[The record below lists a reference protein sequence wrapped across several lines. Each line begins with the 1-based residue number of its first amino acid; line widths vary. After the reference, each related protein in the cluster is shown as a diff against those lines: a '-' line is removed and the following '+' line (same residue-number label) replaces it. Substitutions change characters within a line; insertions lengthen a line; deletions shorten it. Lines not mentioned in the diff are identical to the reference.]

1 MNNKTVNELFEE
13 TKQKMNGH
21 TMLYYFHL
29 SNLCITADPMAL
41 LSATIK
47 IEGKDLNLENV
58 ATVSI
63 PNDKQFA
70 VTPKDADYIVPITKA
85 IKLEHPEFGLEE
97 KTEKDEIT
105 GEDNVVI
112 YYTMP
117 KMNKERHDV
126 CMEYIKA
133 QFDVTNT
140 KLEAIFSQG
149 SAKVALKMNGA
160 SEENLQLA
168 KDKLQEIYDWHTN
181 TLKKLK
187 EDKEKEVEDAFQ
199 AYLTGEQKETK
210 ATEEQQAA
218 EGIDQVFSM
227 DMNNVVE

>member
-1 MNNKTVNELFEE
+1 MSNKSINELFDE

-41 LSATIK
+41 LSSTVK
-47 IEGKDLNLENV
+47 IDGQDLNLEDVANV
-58 ATVSI
+58 AI

-70 VTPKDADYIVPITKA
+70 IMPKDAEYLLPITKA
-85 IKLEHPEFGLEE
+85 IKLEHPEFELEE

-117 KMNKERHDV
+117 EMKQERHDV

-133 QFDVTNT
+133 QFDVTNA

-149 SAKVALKMNGA
+149 SAKVALKMANA
-160 SEENLQLA
+160 SEENMQLA

-181 TLKKLK
+181 TLKKLR

-199 AYLTGEQKETK
+199 AYLAGEQEETK
-210 ATEEQQAA
+210 ASEEKQAA
-218 EGIDQVFSM
+218 EGVDSVFSM
-227 DMNNVVE
+227 SME

>member
-1 MNNKTVNELFEE
+1 MNNKTINERFDE

-21 TMLYYFHL
+21 AMLFYFHL

-47 IEGKDLNLENV
+47 IEGKELNLEDV

-70 VTPKDADYIVPITKA
+70 VLPKDKEYLAPIIKA
-85 IKLEHPEFGLEE
+85 IKLEHPEFEIEE

-117 KMNKERHDV
+117 AMKKERHDV

-149 SAKVALKMNGA
+149 SAKVALKMANA
-160 SEENLQLA
+160 SEENMQLA
-168 KDKLQEIYDWHTN
+168 KDKLQEIYDWHIGTV
-181 TLKKLK
+181 KKLK
-187 EDKEKEVEDAFQ
+187 ENKEKEVEEAYQAFQ
-199 AYLTGEQKETK
+199 TGEQEESK
-210 ATEEQQAA
+210 ATEEKQAA
-218 EGIDQVFSM
+218 EGVDSVFSM
-227 DMNNVVE
+227 SMMAE

>member
-1 MNNKTVNELFEE
+1 MSNKSINELFDE

-41 LSATIK
+41 LSSTVK
-47 IEGKDLNLENV
+47 IDGQDLNLEDVANV
-58 ATVSI
+58 AI

-70 VTPKDADYIVPITKA
+70 IMPKDAEYLLPITKA
-85 IKLEHPEFGLEE
+85 IKLEHPEFELEE

-117 KMNKERHDV
+117 EMKQERHDV

-133 QFDVTNT
+133 QFDVTNA

-181 TLKKLK
+181 TLKKLR

-199 AYLTGEQKETK
+199 AYLAGEQEETK
-210 ATEEQQAA
+210 ATEEKQAA
-218 EGIDQVFSM
+218 EGIDSVFSM
-227 DMNNVVE
+227 SME

>member
-1 MNNKTVNELFEE
+1 MSNKSINELFDE

-41 LSATIK
+41 LSSTVK
-47 IEGKDLNLENV
+47 IDGQDLNLEDVANV
-58 ATVSI
+58 AI

-70 VTPKDADYIVPITKA
+70 IMPKDAEYLLPITKA
-85 IKLEHPEFGLEE
+85 IKLEHPEFELEE

-117 KMNKERHDV
+117 EMKQERHDV

-133 QFDVTNT
+133 QFDVTNA

-168 KDKLQEIYDWHTN
+168 KDKMQEIYDWHAN
-181 TLKKLK
+181 TLKKLR

-199 AYLTGEQKETK
+199 AYLAGEQEETK
-210 ATEEQQAA
+210 ASEEKQAA
-218 EGIDQVFSM
+218 EGVDSVFSM
-227 DMNNVVE
+227 SME

>member
-1 MNNKTVNELFEE
+1 MNNKTINELFDE

-21 TMLYYFHL
+21 AMLYYFHL

-47 IEGKDLNLENV
+47 IEEQDLNLEDV
-58 ATVSI
+58 AIVSI

-70 VTPKDADYIVPITKA
+70 IIPKDAEYLLPITKA
-85 IKLEHPEFGLEE
+85 IKLEHPEFEMEE

-105 GEDNVVI
+105 GEDNIVI

-117 KMNKERHDV
+117 KMNKERHNV
-126 CMEYIKA
+126 CMDYIKT
-133 QFDVTNT
+133 QFDITNT

-149 SAKVALKMNGA
+149 STKIALKMANA
-160 SEENLQLA
+160 SEENMQLA

-181 TLKKLK
+181 TIKKLR
-187 EDKEKEVEDAFQ
+187 EDKEKEVEDAYKAF
-199 AYLTGEQKETK
+199 LTGEQEENK
-210 ATEEQQAA
+210 ATQEKQAA
-218 EGIDQVFSM
+218 EGIDSVFSM
-227 DMNNVVE
+227 DMNSMVE

>member
-1 MNNKTVNELFEE
+1 MSNKSINELFDE

-41 LSATIK
+41 LSSTVK
-47 IEGKDLNLENV
+47 IDGQDLNLEDVANV
-58 ATVSI
+58 AI

-70 VTPKDADYIVPITKA
+70 IMPKDAEYLLPITKA
-85 IKLEHPEFGLEE
+85 IKLEHPEFELEE

-117 KMNKERHDV
+117 EMKQERHDV

-133 QFDVTNT
+133 QFDVTNA

-149 SAKVALKMNGA
+149 SAKVAFKMNGA

-168 KDKLQEIYDWHTN
+168 KDKMQEIYDWHTN
-181 TLKKLK
+181 TLKKLR

-199 AYLTGEQKETK
+199 AYLAGEQEETK
-210 ATEEQQAA
+210 ASEEKQAA
-218 EGIDQVFSM
+218 EGVDQVFSM
-227 DMNNVVE
+227 DMSSIVE

>member
-1 MNNKTVNELFEE
+1 MNNKTINELFDE

-21 TMLYYFHL
+21 TMLFYFHL

-47 IEGKDLNLENV
+47 IEGKEFNLEEV
-58 ATVSI
+58 TTVSL

-70 VTPKDADYIVPITKA
+70 VLPKDKEYLLPITKA
-85 IKLEHPEFGLEE
+85 IKLEHPEFKLEE
-97 KTEKDEIT
+97 KQEKDEIT
-105 GEDNVVI
+105 GEDNIVI

-117 KMNKERHDV
+117 EMNKERHDV

-133 QFDVTNT
+133 QFDVANT

-149 SAKVALKMNGA
+149 SAKVALKMKEA
-160 SEENLQLA
+160 SEENIKLA

-187 EDKEKEVEDAFQ
+187 EDKEKEVEEAYQAF
-199 AYLTGEQKETK
+199 LTGEQEENK
-210 ATEEQQAA
+210 ATEEKQAA

-227 DMNNVVE
+227 DMNSVVE

>member
-1 MNNKTVNELFEE
+1 MNNKTINELFDE

-41 LSATIK
+41 LSASIK
-47 IEGKDLNLENV
+47 IDDQDFNLEDV
-58 ATVSI
+58 ASVSI

-70 VTPKDADYIVPITKA
+70 VKAKDADYIIPINKA
-85 IKLEHPEFGLEE
+85 IKLEHPEFGMEE

-117 KMNKERHDV
+117 EMNQERHKV
-126 CMEYIKA
+126 CLEYIKT
-133 QFDVTNT
+133 QYDLVNS

-160 SEENLQLA
+160 SEENMQLA

-187 EDKEKEVEDAFQ
+187 EDKEKEVENAYQAFL
-199 AYLTGEQKETK
+199 AGEQEENK
-210 ATEEQQAA
+210 ATEEKQAA
-218 EGIDQVFSM
+218 EGIDSVFSM
-227 DMNNVVE
+227 DMNSMAE

>member
-1 MNNKTVNELFEE
+1 MNNKTINELFDE

-21 TMLYYFHL
+21 AMLFYFHL

-47 IEGKDLNLENV
+47 IEGKELNLEDV

-70 VTPKDADYIVPITKA
+70 VLPKDKEYLAPIIKA
-85 IKLEHPEFGLEE
+85 IKLEHPEFEIEE

-117 KMNKERHDV
+117 SMKKERHDV

-149 SAKVALKMNGA
+149 SANVALKMANA
-160 SEENLQLA
+160 SEENMQLA
-168 KDKLQEIYDWHTN
+168 KDKLQEIYDWHIGTV
-181 TLKKLK
+181 KKLK
-187 EDKEKEVEDAFQ
+187 EDKEKEVEEAYQAFQ
-199 AYLTGEQKETK
+199 TGEQEESK
-210 ATEEQQAA
+210 ATEEKQAA
-218 EGIDQVFSM
+218 EGVDQVFSM
-227 DMNNVVE
+227 DMMAE

>member
-1 MNNKTVNELFEE
+1 MSNKSINELFDE

-41 LSATIK
+41 LSSTVK
-47 IEGKDLNLENV
+47 IDGQDLNLEDVANV
-58 ATVSI
+58 AI

-70 VTPKDADYIVPITKA
+70 IMPKDAEYLLPITKA
-85 IKLEHPEFGLEE
+85 IKMEHPEFELEE

-117 KMNKERHDV
+117 EMKQERHDV
-126 CMEYIKA
+126 CMEYIKS
-133 QFDVTNT
+133 QFDVTNA

-149 SAKVALKMNGA
+149 SAKVAFKMNGA

-168 KDKLQEIYDWHTN
+168 KDKMQEIYDWHTN
-181 TLKKLK
+181 TLKKLR

-199 AYLTGEQKETK
+199 AYLAGEQEETK
-210 ATEEQQAA
+210 ASEEKQAA
-218 EGIDQVFSM
+218 EGVDSVFSM
-227 DMNNVVE
+227 NMGEE

>member
-1 MNNKTVNELFEE
+1 MNNKTINEIFDE

-21 TMLYYFHL
+21 TMLFYFHL

-41 LSATIK
+41 LSATVK
-47 IEGKDLNLENV
+47 IEGQDLNLEDV
-58 ATVSI
+58 ASVSI

-70 VTPKDADYIVPITKA
+70 VLPKDKDYLAPITKA
-85 IKLEHPEFGLEE
+85 IKLEHPEFKLEE

-105 GEDNVVI
+105 GEENIVM

-117 KMNKERHDV
+117 EMNQERHDI
-126 CMEYIKA
+126 CMELIKTD
-133 QFDVTNT
+133 FDATNT

-149 SAKVALKMNGA
+149 SAKVALKMANA
-160 SEENLQLA
+160 SEENMQLA
-168 KDKLQEIYDWHTN
+168 KDKLQEIYDWHTD

-187 EDKEKEVEDAFQ
+187 EEKEKEVEEAFQ
-199 AYLTGEQKETK
+199 AYQTGEQEESK
-210 ATEEQQAA
+210 ATEEKQAA

-227 DMNNVVE
+227 DMSSVVE

>member
-1 MNNKTVNELFEE
+1 MSNKSINELFDE

-41 LSATIK
+41 LSSTVK
-47 IEGKDLNLENV
+47 IDGQDLNLEDVANV
-58 ATVSI
+58 AI

-70 VTPKDADYIVPITKA
+70 IMPKDAEYLLPITKA
-85 IKLEHPEFGLEE
+85 IKLEHPEFELEE

-117 KMNKERHDV
+117 EMKQERHDV

-133 QFDVTNT
+133 QFDVTNA

-149 SAKVALKMNGA
+149 SAKVAFKMNGA

-168 KDKLQEIYDWHTN
+168 KDKMQEIYDWHTN
-181 TLKKLK
+181 TLKKLR

-199 AYLTGEQKETK
+199 AYLAGEQEETK
-210 ATEEQQAA
+210 ASEEKQAA
-218 EGIDQVFSM
+218 EGVDSVFSM
-227 DMNNVVE
+227 SME